1 VSDTEAMIEALDL
14 LGKTNELIKHAEMLE
29 RRIKIDIDTVK
40 GDREEID
47 INKARIRVLLL
58 GLGLMNEDK
67 NDA

>member
-1 VSDTEAMIEALDL
+1 MSDTEAMIEALDL